1 MLSSDKPAA
10 WDPALG
16 IEPVKSMVIQRMDLA
31 TGRKYMYV
39 WAAKMAAG
47 SAFSGGIAD
56 RARDQVTDRLE
67 PPAIT

>member
-39 WAAKMAAG
+39 RAARMAAG
-47 SAFSGGIAD
+47 SGFSGGIAVRVMD
-56 RARDQVTDRLE
+56 RVVDG
-67 PPAIT
+67 I